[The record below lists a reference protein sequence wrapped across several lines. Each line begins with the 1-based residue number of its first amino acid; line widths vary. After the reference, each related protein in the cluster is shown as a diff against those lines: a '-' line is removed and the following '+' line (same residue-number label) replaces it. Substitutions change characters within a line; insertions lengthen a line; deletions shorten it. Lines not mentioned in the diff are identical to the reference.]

1 MRSNTALDPVAQGG
15 IGRHEQDTARAEQQ
29 DQDIEHAVPRPRY
42 YELWL
47 ARGSIKMLCASEA
60 FSIKKA

>member
-29 DQDIEHAVPRPRY
+29 NQDIEHEAPRIRY
-42 YELWL
+42 FEIWL
-47 ARGSIKMLCASEA
+47 ARGSIKMLCASEV
-60 FSIKKA
+60 FGIKKV